1 MYISVYKHMMKAF
14 STIDSNLIPGGDT
27 LRTLKYIFFINTN
40 VLHQNNHC
48 KPTIIC
54 DNFFSRF
61 TLDVVVTYFC
71 NQAFFTLAFV
81 VQLWQILVRS
91 EK

>member
-1 MYISVYKHMMKAF
+1 MMESF
-14 STIDSNLIPGGDT
+14 STIDSNLIPRGDT
-27 LRTLKYIFFINTN
+27 LRTLKYIFFSINTN

-54 DNFFSRF
+54 DNLFSRF
-61 TLDVVVTYFC
+61 TLDVVVTNFC
-71 NQAFFTLAFV
+71 NQAFFTFAFV
-81 VQLWQILVRS
+81 LQLWQILVRS